1 MTTLGDWIIAACAE
15 LGVDPGVVDERII
28 LDLARDAAH
37 QVDRPAAPVT
47 AFLLGLA
54 AGGGQPLRPT
64 ADRLSALARTWPN
77 VHPQS
82 GRPDRLPPSQP

>member
-1 MTTLGDWIIAACAE
+1 MTVLDDWISAACAE
-15 LGVDPGVVDERII
+15 LAIDPGVVDQRVI

-54 AGGGQPLRPT
+54 VGSGQPLTQT
-64 ADRLSALARTWPN
+64 ADRLSALAATWPA
-77 VHPQS
+77 S
-82 GRPDRLPPSQP
+82 RP